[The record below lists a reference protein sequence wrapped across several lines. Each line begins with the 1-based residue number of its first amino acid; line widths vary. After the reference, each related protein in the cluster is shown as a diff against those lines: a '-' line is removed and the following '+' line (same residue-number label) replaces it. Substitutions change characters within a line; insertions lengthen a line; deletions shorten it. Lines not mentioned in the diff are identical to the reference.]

1 MEQNQ
6 TQSTLIKVEF
16 LTQDGNKTHIA
27 NFIDEDMY
35 IECIEILESQAK
47 KNNAI
52 LIETIEGLKPRLKW
66 EGVDKIIHQG
76 YWYAKYTDLQ
86 H

>member
-6 TQSTLIKVEF
+6 TQTTLIKVEF
-16 LTQDGNKTHIA
+16 LSQDGNKTHIA

-47 KNNAI
+47 KI
-52 LIETIEGLKPRLKW
+52 TLFLLRLSR
-66 EGVDKIIHQG
+66 V
-76 YWYAKYTDLQ
+76 
-86 H
+86 